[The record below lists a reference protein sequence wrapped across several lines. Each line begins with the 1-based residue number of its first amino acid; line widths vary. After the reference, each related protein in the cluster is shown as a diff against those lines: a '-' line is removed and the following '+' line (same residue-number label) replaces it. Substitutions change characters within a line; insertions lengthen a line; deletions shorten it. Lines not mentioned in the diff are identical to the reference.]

1 LQPRPLN
8 SVTSARRLAPAI
20 QREVAGEDKDLP
32 IADVKTMEER
42 TFWLTAQ
49 SQTSAITFSVFALLG
64 LLLSAIGVYGVM
76 SYAVAQRTHELGI
89 LLALGAQR
97 GDVLRLVILQCLQLA
112 FAGLALGLAAAL
124 ALTRLLKNLLF
135 GVSATDPSTFA
146 VMALLLVFVA
156 LLACW
161 IPARRAA
168 NVDPMIA
175 LRSE

>member
-1 LQPRPLN
+1 
-8 SVTSARRLAPAI
+8 
-20 QREVAGEDKDLP
+20 
-32 IADVKTMEER
+32 
-42 TFWLTAQ
+42 
-49 SQTSAITFSVFALLG
+49 
-64 LLLSAIGVYGVM
+64 
-76 SYAVAQRTHELGI
+76 
-89 LLALGAQR
+89 
-97 GDVLRLVILQCLQLA
+97 
-112 FAGLALGLAAAL
+112 
-124 ALTRLLKNLLF
+124 LTRLLKNLLF

>member
-1 LQPRPLN
+1 MAAVRAEGDPLK
-8 SVTSARRLAPAI
+8 LAPAV

-32 IADVKTMEER
+32 IADVKTMEVR

-49 SQTSAITFSVFALLG
+49 SQTSAMTFSVFAVLG

-89 LLALGAQR
+89 RLALGARR
-97 GDVLRLVILQCLQLA
+97 GDVLRLVILQGLRLA

-146 VMALLLVFVA
+146 VIVLLLVFVA

>member
-1 LQPRPLN
+1 
-8 SVTSARRLAPAI
+8 
-20 QREVAGEDKDLP
+20 
-32 IADVKTMEER
+32 M
-42 TFWLTAQ
+42 
-49 SQTSAITFSVFALLG
+49 
-64 LLLSAIGVYGVM
+64 
-76 SYAVAQRTHELGI
+76 
-89 LLALGAQR
+89 
-97 GDVLRLVILQCLQLA
+97 RLVILQCLQLA

-146 VMALLLVFVA
+146 VIAVLLVFVA
-156 LLACW
+156 LLAGW